1 MSSAHTHAHT
11 HTDGHTHTHS
21 HTHAHPHSHA
31 HLISDIR
38 ALRDD
43 ELGDRAQSRTIPDDE
58 QTAAARAKAIEDAS
72 FDNLIVLG
80 NALAFQMRY
89 HEAIE
94 CFEKAKK
101 LRPDDYDARR
111 KCAGRYLSTLRLD
124 DAKEEFSWCAEHASD
139 TLDPKYMLGC
149 CKYYEGDFEG
159 AKELFDECIELA
171 KSNGDMY
178 VASLFWAVACAA
190 RTGKR
195 IDADMAKFDRDMEIG
210 HHTGYMQSLKL
221 FAGDS
226 LGDCDTIPSDDE
238 LQKCIF
244 NYGAHLFYLSEQ
256 NALLADMF
264 LVNTLKLDTY
274 FSAFAYLGA
283 YTEYI
288 AQNGI
293 E

>member
-1 MSSAHTHAHT
+1 MCLS
-11 HTDGHTHTHS
+11 D
-21 HTHAHPHSHA
+21 PNCNCNK
-31 HLISDIR
+31 ISDVR

-43 ELGDRAQSRTIPDDE
+43 EILFGKAHANTVCDDDN
-58 QTAAARAKAIEDAS
+58 TAKARENESKNPCYETYMA
-72 FDNLIVLG
+72 LG
-80 NALAFQMRY
+80 GALAFQMRY
-89 HEAIE
+89 YEAIE
-94 CFEKAKK
+94 WFEKAKA

-111 KCAGRYLSTLRLD
+111 KCAGRYLSTLRID

-171 KSNGDMY
+171 KGNGDMY
-178 VASLFWAVACAA
+178 VASLFWAVACDA

-195 IDADMAKFDRDMEIG
+195 INADMAKFDRDMEIG

-226 LGDCDTIPSDDE
+226 LSECDVIPDDDE

-244 NYGAHLFYLSEQ
+244 NYGAHLYYLSKG
-256 NALLADMF
+256 NAILADIF
-264 LVNTLKLDTY
+264 LANTLKLDTY

-288 AQNGI
+288 AQNGAD
-293 E
+293 

>member
-1 MSSAHTHAHT
+1 MCLGDPNCSCNK
-11 HTDGHTHTHS
+11 
-21 HTHAHPHSHA
+21 
-31 HLISDIR
+31 ISDVR

-43 ELGDRAQSRTIPDDE
+43 EILFGKAHSHTVCDDKQTSLAREKTSKNPCYENYMALG
-58 QTAAARAKAIEDAS
+58 
-72 FDNLIVLG
+72 G
-80 NALAFQMRY
+80 ALAYQMRY

-124 DAKEEFSWCAEHASD
+124 DAKEEFLWCVEHTRD

-149 CKYYEGDFEG
+149 CKYCDGDFDG
-159 AKELFDECIELA
+159 AKELFDECLELA
-171 KSNGDMY
+171 KDNGDMY
-178 VASLFWAVACAA
+178 VASLFWAVACNVRRGRAV
-190 RTGKR
+190 
-195 IDADMAKFDRDMEIG
+195 DADMTKFDRSMEIG

-226 LGDCDTIPSDDE
+226 LDDCDTIPSEDE

-256 NALLADMF
+256 NAFLADMF